1 MKKQGLETTE
11 NKDKVTK
18 FEKKNPAATSRENRS
33 WEWYRFQSK
42 GTGGSEPSSG
52 KGKGGKEKGGKEK
65 GGKGK
70 GGKGKGGKG
79 KGGEEKGRKEKGGR
93 GKGGGETGGTE

>member
-1 MKKQGLETTE
+1 MKEQGLETTE

-65 GGKGK
+65 GD
-70 GGKGKGGKG
+70 KGKGGKG

-93 GKGGGETGGTE
+93 GKGGGETGGTGGK